1 MNETKRRWFARL
13 AAGLLAFSLS
23 ASACPPVFAQEEPAA
38 EGEGQGEGRP
48 LDGYMGT
55 SILAFAALFLIG
67 KSARR

>member
-1 MNETKRRWFARL
+1 MNETKRRWFTRIG
-13 AAGLLAFSLS
+13 AGLLALSL
-23 ASACPPVFAQEEPAA
+23 AGSACPPVFAQEEPEM
-38 EGEGQGEGRP
+38 EGGESKGRP